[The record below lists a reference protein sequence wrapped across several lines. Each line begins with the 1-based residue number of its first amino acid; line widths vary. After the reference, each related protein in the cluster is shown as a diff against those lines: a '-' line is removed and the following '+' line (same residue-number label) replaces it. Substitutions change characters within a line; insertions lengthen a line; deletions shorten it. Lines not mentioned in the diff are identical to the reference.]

1 MNIIKYQEIENKI
14 ITIRHLP
21 VILDSDVAEL
31 YNVET
36 KRINEAVKN
45 NPQKFPDGY
54 ILELTDTE
62 WESLRSKISTSMKGG
77 RTYKPTAFTERGLYM
92 LATILKS
99 PRATETTL
107 SIIDTFAKLRELTR
121 SITLLQKLPSDSKQ
135 QKSLLKQTGEIMA
148 DLFIPDEESDLE
160 IDESETSFE
169 IGFPFMKIKRRIKK
183 SKKGS

>member
-1 MNIIKYQEIENKI
+1 MNIIKYPEIENKI
-14 ITIRHLP
+14 TIIRKLP

-54 ILELTDTE
+54 IFELTDIE
-62 WESLRSKISTSMKGG
+62 WESLRSKFSTSTKGG
-77 RTYKPTAFTERGLYM
+77 RTYKPFAFTERGLYM

-99 PRATETTL
+99 PKATETTL
-107 SIIDTFAKLRELTR
+107 SIIDTFAQIRELTR

-148 DLFIPDEESDLE
+148 DLFISDDDSNLE
-160 IDESETSFE
+160 IDESETTFE

-183 SKKGS
+183 SKKDS